1 MSLLNFGWDDDL
13 GGKYLGP
20 HKALRSEKGLSF
32 IGFQNWGDG
41 MARDRIS

>member
-20 HKALRSEKGLSF
+20 HEALRSEKGPFLY
-32 IGFQNWGDG
+32 
-41 MARDRIS
+41 RISELGRWDG